1 VGKTTLLSEPS
12 SLLGSHHESGAVAC
26 DDAKVAD
33 VCARLVDAVDDS
45 AVWDRWS
52 ALEAAGVATAF
63 QSRVF
68 VEPLIRRLVPAF
80 GCRGFVVEVSDRS
93 GPILAAAFTQR
104 RRRGATIVELADCGL
119 SDYAAPI
126 FRPRGGG
133 FDPSRIAAVERAV
146 LAALPPHDALFL
158 RKMPER
164 IGGHANPFASFAGSQ
179 SMHTGTLTVDPVDV
193 LAASSGAMK
202 EAQRKT
208 RRLIRERGRIRQI
221 TDRAGALAALDALF
235 AFRAARAAN
244 GGSKDPLSHPL
255 VRDFYREVIGD
266 GVSTGFAVVHEIAA
280 ADRLLGVVQGF
291 AYRGRFHGTL
301 MGFAADDPASAAVSP
316 GLVGVVHALAS
327 HADTGG
333 RAFDFGAGEQAYKTR
348 FGGVTADYRQVA
360 RAITIRGLAPV
371 AVDTARRE
379 GRRVLR
385 KHPAL
390 AARARRW
397 SGH

>member
-1 VGKTTLLSEPS
+1 
-12 SLLGSHHESGAVAC
+12 
-26 DDAKVAD
+26 
-33 VCARLVDAVDDS
+33 
-45 AVWDRWS
+45 
-52 ALEAAGVATAF
+52 LEQAGVATAF

-80 GCRGFVVEVSDRS
+80 GCRGFVVEVTDRS
-93 GPILAAAFTQR
+93 EPVLAAAFTQH

-119 SDYAAPI
+119 SDHVAPI
-126 FRPRGGG
+126 FQPRGGG
-133 FDPSRIAAVERAV
+133 FDPSRSAAIERAV

-158 RKMPER
+158 RKMPEQ
-164 IGGHANPFASFAGSQ
+164 IGGYANPFASFAGSR
-179 SMHTGTLTVDPVDV
+179 SMHTGTLTVDPVEV
-193 LAASSGAMK
+193 VAASSGAMK
-202 EAQRKT
+202 EARRKT
-208 RRLIRERGRIRQI
+208 RRLIREHGRIRQI

-244 GGSKDPLSHPL
+244 VGSKDILGHPV
-255 VRDFYREVIGD
+255 VRDFYREVIGN

-280 ADRLLGVVQGF
+280 ADRLLGVDQGF